1 MYLSHKDSHQHLLF
15 CYSRDIKEK
24 IYSENVKDRNSPCNF
39 LTHLSFSPIKVNI
52 DLTYDCT
59 LAKSPKTYIKTKSQT
74 FIAAPLGSI
83 PDIPALSCH
92 EIKASEGKD
101 TISGK
106 YWLDPTG
113 TGKAVL
119 IYCDMIKEG
128 KRQSVNK

>member
-1 MYLSHKDSHQHLLF
+1 M
-15 CYSRDIKEK
+15 KEK

-59 LAKSPKTYIKTKSQT
+59 SAKTYVKTKSQT

-83 PDIPALSCH
+83 SDLPALSCH

-106 YWLDPTG
+106 YWLDPTSS
-113 TGKAVL
+113 GKVVL
-119 IYCDMIKEG
+119 IYCDMINEG